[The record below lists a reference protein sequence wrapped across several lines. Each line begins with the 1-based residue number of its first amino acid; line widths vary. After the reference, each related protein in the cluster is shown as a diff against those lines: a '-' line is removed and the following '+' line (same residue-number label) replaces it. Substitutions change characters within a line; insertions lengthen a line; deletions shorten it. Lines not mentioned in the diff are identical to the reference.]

1 MVGQTISNFKILS
14 KLGSGGMGAV
24 YKAKDLKL
32 ERFVAI
38 KVLHDS
44 IIKNHGEALER
55 FWIEARA
62 AAKLD
67 HPNIG
72 VLHQTDESDGQIY
85 MVMTLYEGQDLKN
98 KLKEGSLPLEKAL
111 DYSKQIARALH
122 YTHQAGIIHR
132 DIKPANI
139 FITKQEQIKI
149 LDFGLAKLQDYK
161 TTVPQSQT
169 VSFMGTL
176 GYMSP
181 EQLQNK
187 DVDKP
192 ALDIWAWGLVLF
204 EMLTGKNPFGE
215 GMVVINN
222 TLYEPPETLEG
233 YLSEGAE
240 KLSLQKIIDLALEKP
255 LEKRYSS
262 FKDVLLDLEKVNQ
275 HDKVSELPT
284 NNLPKRIKDLVGRE
298 PELARINTDLSDP
311 ECFLLTILGQGG
323 IGKTQLALNVAK
335 KQLEENNF
343 PDGVYFVALDSLTS
357 AEYIPSTIMHTLGKN
372 LSGHQDPW
380 EDVMRYLADAQ
391 ILLILDNLEHI
402 IDEAIKGIG
411 KLVQQLTRLT
421 IMVTSREA
429 LNLEDEWL
437 VQLSGL
443 EIPTSESDDL
453 ESFAATNLFLRIA
466 ERTKGSFEPTPEEK
480 ISIVNICKVLEGWPL
495 GIELAAVLIRQMSY
509 SKVANQIHKNVD
521 LLTKSSKRMP
531 SRHLSV
537 RAVFEYSWQLLSE
550 EQKRILSEI
559 SIFRGGFGLEAVK
572 EIVNAT
578 DTHLDELVY
587 KSLLRFV
594 NIGLENGRYDC
605 HMLVYQL
612 ANEKLAT
619 NKTKHL
625 KNSHAKYYKNYAK
638 EVSVKLKG
646 KPLKEDIKHLEIE
659 MDNLRA
665 ALQWSLEEK
674 QLSLGLS
681 LAIILAHFWSTQGY
695 WVEGRK
701 WFESFLALSEENEVE
716 NKPAAFYLTGRF
728 ATRLGD
734 LEAAHKYFTESLN
747 AYRILENEKMVAK
760 VLSRLGEVVSL
771 RGNFELAFSFL
782 EESINISSGLQD
794 KDTRG
799 QALLFLGHN
808 HLRQDAYRE
817 ATEVYASYLH
827 LAEKSND
834 VYTLALAKICLG
846 NVARLKTDYQRAEGY
861 LKEALDMLEGFD
873 EHNIATANHYLG
885 VVTLALDKSQEAKEH
900 LKKSLLTFRKLDSND
915 TYDLLEEFALVAIY
929 EEKTIPATTI
939 ISAARK
945 LRPENAMVEVS
956 ELKRF
961 ERGLQT
967 LKSKLPQQELE
978 SAWEEGKSFN
988 LSQIIDY
995 TLAFFDL

>member
-1 MVGQTISNFKILS
+1 MVGQTIGNFKILS

-24 YKAKDLKL
+24 YKAEDLKL

-44 IIKNHGEALER
+44 IVKDHKEALER
-55 FWIEARA
+55 FWVEARS

-72 VLHQTDESDGQIY
+72 VLHQTHETENGQIY
-85 MVMTLYEGQDLKN
+85 MVMTLYEGQDLKA
-98 KLKEGSLPLEKAL
+98 KLKEGPLPLEKAV

-122 YTHQAGIIHR
+122 YTHQTGIIHR

-139 FITKQEQIKI
+139 FITNQEQIKI

-161 TTVPQSQT
+161 ITAPQSQT
-169 VSFMGTL
+169 ASFMGTV

-192 ALDIWAWGLVLF
+192 ALDIWAWGLVVF

-215 GMVVINN
+215 GMAVISN
-222 TLYEPPETLEG
+222 TLYEPPETLED
-233 YLSEGAE
+233 YLPECAE
-240 KLSLQKIIDLALEKP
+240 KLALQKILDLALDKS
-255 LEKRYSS
+255 LNTRYNS
-262 FKDVLLDLEKVNQ
+262 FESIIFDLEKIGQ
-275 HDKVSELPT
+275 HPEPKLPP

-298 PELARINTDLSDP
+298 PELARINADLDDP
-311 ECFLLTILGQGG
+311 ECVLLTILGQGG
-323 IGKTQLALNVAK
+323 IGKTQLALNVAQ

-372 LSGHQDPW
+372 LSGNQDPW
-380 EDVMRYLADAQ
+380 EDVIRHLANAQ
-391 ILLILDNLEHI
+391 MLLILDNLEHI
-402 IDEAIKGIG
+402 IDGATEGIE
-411 KLVQQLTRLT
+411 KLVQQLDKLT
-421 IMVTSREA
+421 IMVTSRTV

-437 VQLSGL
+437 LQLAGL
-443 EIPTSESDDL
+443 EVPAYSSENL
-453 ESFAATNLFLRIA
+453 KSFAATNLFLRIA
-466 ERTKGSFEPTPEEK
+466 ERTKGSFEPTLEEK
-480 ISIVNICKVLEGWPL
+480 IAIVNICKTLEGWPL
-495 GIELAAVLIRQMSY
+495 GIELAAVLIRQMPY
-509 SKVANQIHKNVD
+509 SEVATQIHKNVD
-521 LLTKSSKRMP
+521 LLTRSARKVP

-537 RAVFEYSWQLLSE
+537 RAVFEYSWQLLPE

-559 SIFRGGFGLEAVK
+559 SIFRGGFGLVAAK
-572 EIVNAT
+572 EIVDANE
-578 DTHLDELVY
+578 DHLDELVY

-594 NIGLENGRYDC
+594 DIGLEDGRYDC
-605 HMLVYQL
+605 HTLVYQL
-612 ANEKLAT
+612 ANEKLAA
-619 NKTKHL
+619 NKIKHL
-625 KNSHAKYYKNYAK
+625 KNSHTNYYKKYAK
-638 EVSVKLKG
+638 ETSTKLRG
-646 KPLKEDIKHLEIE
+646 RPLEKDIKHLEIE
-659 MDNLRA
+659 MDNLRV

-674 QLSLGLS
+674 RISFGLN

-701 WFESFLALSEENEVE
+701 WFESFLALSEENEIE
-716 NKPAAFYLTGRF
+716 NKPLAFYLTGRF

-734 LEAAHKYFTESLN
+734 LESAHKYFTESLN
-747 AYRILENEKMVAK
+747 AYRLFEDEKMVAK

-771 RGNFELAFSFL
+771 RGNFELALSFL
-782 EESINISSGLQD
+782 EESFNISSRLQD

-808 HLRQDAYRE
+808 HLRQNAYKE
-817 ATEVYASYLH
+817 ATEVYDSYLH
-827 LAEKSND
+827 LAEKNNN
-834 VYTLALAKICLG
+834 VYTIALAKICLG
-846 NVARLKTDYQRAEGY
+846 NVARLQADYQSAEGY
-861 LKEALDMLEGFD
+861 LQEALDMLEGFD

-885 VVTLALDKSQEAKEH
+885 VVTLALGKPQKAKEH
-900 LKKSLLTFRKLDSND
+900 LEQSLLTFQKLDSND

-929 EEKTIPATTI
+929 EGKAIPAVTI
-939 ISAARK
+939 MGAARN

-956 ELKRF
+956 EIKRF

-967 LKSKLPQQELE
+967 LKDKLPQQEFE
-978 SAWEEGKSFN
+978 RAWKEGQSFN
-988 LSQIIDY
+988 LSQIVDY
-995 TLAFFDL
+995 TLAIF